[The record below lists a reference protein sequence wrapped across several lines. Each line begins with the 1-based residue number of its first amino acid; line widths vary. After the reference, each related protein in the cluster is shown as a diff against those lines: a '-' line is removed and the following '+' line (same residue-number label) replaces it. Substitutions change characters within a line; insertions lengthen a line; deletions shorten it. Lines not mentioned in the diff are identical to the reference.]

1 MEPNICQQYFSKC
14 MVSSNISVLDLSH
27 CFWLTEDTLLE
38 GCFSSEMK
46 NLIELNVLDTQL
58 SFVSVLLKVM
68 PHCQGLTKLSV
79 NIPERTWRSLNRKL
93 QGLPET
99 YKENFKKL
107 THLKLYLLD
116 SSNPFIW
123 LLLLKVLA

>member
-1 MEPNICQQYFSKC
+1 
-14 MVSSNISVLDLSH
+14 
-27 CFWLTEDTLLE
+27 
-38 GCFSSEMK
+38 MK